1 MKKPTRGQTEPQE
14 LRRIAEERLQVSP
27 TDDSEL
33 RPENFPS
40 ILQEL
45 RVHQVELEIQNE
57 ELRRTREELEESR
70 DLYFDLYDQA
80 PVGYLTT
87 DVKGRILQANLTA
100 SSMLGLLR
108 GNLVGQ
114 SLYLF
119 AARDHHT
126 AMLDLLKSG
135 AEDRGKQTLAIEM
148 IRKDGSRFHAQL
160 ESAPQLDNDDLP
172 MQFRMAIVDVTERKR
187 VEYQLSQSE
196 ERYRRLVE
204 TMPDG
209 VFTLLPDGAIGSLNP
224 AFEKITG
231 FNRENWLGRSFW
243 NLLHPDDLGMAKKL
257 IKTALAGKGRIAE
270 ETRIL
275 SSAGDYLIVY
285 FIVEPE
291 FEFGKVTGVWA
302 IGRDITK
309 RKKAEWALRN
319 SRDTL
324 EAEVQKRTLE
334 LSQANRSLQEGL
346 EKRKKDAAELR
357 EQKID
362 LEFKTAELEE
372 ANTALRVLMRRGEED
387 KKELENAITQQTH
400 RLLVPRL
407 QGLLESGLDQ
417 NQQKVVQLLISQLRQ
432 ITSSFA
438 QRLNSPKFGLT
449 PREIQVAMMIR
460 EGLATKEIAEVLK
473 VSGDTVATYRHNI
486 RRKIG
491 ILGKKISLSAH
502 LSQLS

>member
-1 MKKPTRGQTEPQE
+1 MKKPTRGQTEPRE
-14 LRRIAEERLQVSP
+14 LRRMAEERLQVSP
-27 TDDSEL
+27 SDDSEL
-33 RPENFPS
+33 RPENFPAV
-40 ILQEL
+40 LQEL
-45 RVHQVELEIQNE
+45 RIHQVELEIQNE
-57 ELRRTREELEESR
+57 ELRRTREDLEESR
-70 DLYFDLYDQA
+70 DQYFDLYDQA
-80 PVGYLTT
+80 PVGYLST
-87 DVKGRILQANLTA
+87 DPKGIILQANLTIA
-100 SSMLGLLR
+100 YMLGLPR
-108 GNLVGQ
+108 GNLAGQ
-114 SLYLF
+114 SLYIF
-119 AARDHHT
+119 
-126 AMLDLLKSG
+126 LDSEGQQTLLKHLRADAG
-135 AEDRGKQTLAIEM
+135 NGGRQTLAIEM
-148 IRKDGSRFHAQL
+148 IRKDGSRFHAQV

-172 MQFRMAIVDVTERKR
+172 PQFRMAIVDVTDRKR
-187 VEYQLSQSE
+187 TEYQLSQSE

-231 FNRENWLGRSFW
+231 FNRDDWLGRSFW
-243 NLLHPDDLGMAKKL
+243 DLLHPDDLGMAKKL

-302 IGRDITK
+302 MGRDITK
-309 RKKAEWALRN
+309 RKKAERALRN

-502 LSQLS
+502 LSELS

>member
-1 MKKPTRGQTEPQE
+1 MKKPTRYQTEPQE
-14 LRRIAEERLQVSP
+14 LRRMARERLQVSP
-27 TDDSEL
+27 PDDSEL
-33 RPENFPS
+33 RPENFPA

-45 RVHQVELEIQNE
+45 QIHQVELEIQNE
-57 ELRRTREELEESR
+57 ELRRAREELEESR
-70 DLYFDLYDQA
+70 DQYFDLYDQA
-80 PVGYLTT
+80 PVGYLST
-87 DVKGRILQANLTA
+87 DPKGIILQANLTIA
-100 SSMLGLLR
+100 YMLGLPR

-114 SLYLF
+114 SLYVF
-119 AARDHHT
+119 
-126 AMLDLLKSG
+126 LDSDGQQTLLKHLR
-135 AEDRGKQTLAIEM
+135 ADAGKGVRQTLTIEM
-148 IRKDGSRFHAQL
+148 IRKDGSRFQAQV
-160 ESAPQLDNDDLP
+160 ESAPQPVNDDLP
-172 MQFRMAIVDVTERKR
+172 LQFRMAIVDVTERKQT
-187 VEYQLSQSE
+187 EYQLSQSE

-231 FNRENWLGRSFW
+231 FNRDDWLGRSFW
-243 NLLHPDDLGMAKKL
+243 DLLHPDDLGMAKKL

-302 IGRDITK
+302 MGRDITK
-309 RKKAEWALRN
+309 RKKAEWALRK
-319 SRDTL
+319 SRDTM
-324 EAEVQKRTLE
+324 EAEVRKRTLE
-334 LSQANRSLQEGL
+334 LSQANRDLEEGL

-357 EQKID
+357 EQKIE
-362 LEFKTAELEE
+362 LEFKTVELED

-387 KKELENAITQQTH
+387 KEELENAITQQTH

-417 NQQKVVQLLISQLRQ
+417 NQQKVVKLLISQLRQ

-449 PREIQVAMMIR
+449 PRETQVAMMIR

-486 RRKIG
+486 RRKVG

>member
-1 MKKPTRGQTEPQE
+1 MKKPTRDPTEPQE
-14 LRRIAEERLQVSP
+14 LRRMAEGRLQSSP

-33 RPENFPS
+33 RPENFPA

-45 RVHQVELEIQNE
+45 RIHQVELEIQNE

-70 DLYFDLYDQA
+70 DQYFDLYDQA
-80 PVGYLTT
+80 PMGYLSI
-87 DVKGRILQANLTA
+87 DPKGRILQANLTIA
-100 SSMLGLLR
+100 YMLGLPR

-114 SLYLF
+114 SLYIF
-119 AARDHHT
+119 
-126 AMLDLLKSG
+126 LDSEGQQALLKHLRADAGSG
-135 AEDRGKQTLAIEM
+135 GRQTLTIEM
-148 IRKDGSRFHAQL
+148 IRKDGSRFHAQV

-187 VEYQLSQSE
+187 TEYQLSQSE

-209 VFTLLPDGAIGSLNP
+209 VFTLLPDGAIASLNP

-231 FNRENWLGRSFW
+231 FNRADWLGRSFW
-243 NLLHPDDLGMAKKL
+243 DLLHPDDLGMAKKL
-257 IKTALAGKGRIAE
+257 IKTALAGKGGIAE

-275 SSAGDYLIVY
+275 SSASDYLIIY

-302 IGRDITK
+302 MGRDITK
-309 RKKAEWALRN
+309 RKKAELALRN

-334 LSQANRSLQEGL
+334 LSQANQSLQEGL

-473 VSGDTVATYRHNI
+473 VSGDTVATYRHSI

>member
-1 MKKPTRGQTEPQE
+1 MKKPTRYQTEPQE
-14 LRRIAEERLQVSP
+14 LRRMARERLQVSP
-27 TDDSEL
+27 PDDSEL
-33 RPENFPS
+33 RPENFPA

-45 RVHQVELEIQNE
+45 QIHQVELEIQNE
-57 ELRRTREELEESR
+57 ELRRAREELEESR
-70 DLYFDLYDQA
+70 DQYFDLYDQA
-80 PVGYLTT
+80 PVGYLST
-87 DVKGRILQANLTA
+87 DPKGRILQANLTIA
-100 SSMLGLLR
+100 TMLGLPR

-114 SLYLF
+114 SLYIF
-119 AARDHHT
+119 
-126 AMLDLLKSG
+126 LDSEGQQTLLKHLRADAGNDGRQSL
-135 AEDRGKQTLAIEM
+135 TIEM
-148 IRKDGSRFHAQL
+148 IRKDGSRFQAQV
-160 ESAPQLDNDDLP
+160 ESAPQPVNDDLP
-172 MQFRMAIVDVTERKR
+172 LQFRMAIVDVTERKR
-187 VEYQLSQSE
+187 TEYQLSQSE

-231 FNRENWLGRSFW
+231 FNRDDWLGRSFW
-243 NLLHPDDLGMAKKL
+243 DLLHPEDLGMAKKL
-257 IKTALAGKGRIAE
+257 IKTALAGKGKIAE

-302 IGRDITK
+302 MGRDITK
-309 RKKAEWALRN
+309 RKKAEWALRK
-319 SRDTL
+319 SRDTM
-324 EAEVQKRTLE
+324 EAEVRKRTLE
-334 LSQANRSLQEGL
+334 LSQANRDLEEGL

-357 EQKID
+357 EQKIE
-362 LEFKTAELEE
+362 LEFKTVELED

-387 KKELENAITQQTH
+387 KEELENAITQQTH

-417 NQQKVVQLLISQLRQ
+417 NQQKVVKLLISQLRQ

-449 PREIQVAMMIR
+449 PRETQVAMMIR

-473 VSGDTVATYRHNI
+473 VSGDTVATYRHHI

-491 ILGKKISLSAH
+491 ILGKKVSLSAH